1 MYQILDQNILTG
13 TIPSEFGEFQSLKEL
28 WMCKYKHI
36 KFTADD
42 AVNLR
47 LYFITILAFLTKH
60 LDGNKLVGTIPT
72 ELAEIQSLEILHLGK
87 MPLFLFQFRF
97 DFWSYLTRMIALS
110 LFEKDFNDLNGAI
123 PTEFGDFASL
133 QGLYL
138 SK

>member
-1 MYQILDQNILTG
+1 MYQILDHNHLSG
-13 TIPSEFGEFQSLKEL
+13 TIPSEFGEFQSLKLL

-60 LDGNKLVGTIPT
+60 LDANHLTGSIPT
-72 ELAEIQSLEILHLGK
+72 ELAEMKSLVVLSLGK

-97 DFWSYLTRMIALS
+97 DFWSYLTRMIAFIS
-110 LFEKDFNDLNGAI
+110 FRKRF
-123 PTEFGDFASL
+123 
-133 QGLYL
+133 
-138 SK
+138 